1 MEALAGALIT
11 VAGLASAAPANNA
24 SKEALSQFF
33 TTDHA
38 SFDFN
43 AKRRA
48 LELCRDL
55 CEYYEMR
62 NGPSVEAWDVVFLHQ
77 YYFVAP
83 NAREDFR
90 ERYGALAQ
98 TLVAKH
104 TRECPG
110 LTSERAAPCILKSL
124 GRRARVEVA
133 FVRYDEGYR
142 CQVWGRLTDPKY
154 QGSGKC
160 TKVKHAS

>member
-1 MEALAGALIT
+1 VEALGIT
-11 VAGLASAAPANNA
+11 LVSLAALASPAPANDA

-33 TTDHA
+33 TADGA

-43 AKRRA
+43 AKRHA
-48 LELCRDL
+48 LEVCWDL
-55 CEYYEMR
+55 CQYYEMR
-62 NGPSVEAWDVVFLHQ
+62 NGPSAEAWDVVFLHQ

-83 NAREDFR
+83 NFREEFR
-90 ERYGALAQ
+90 ERYSSLAQ
-98 TLVAKH
+98 ALVAKH
-104 TRECPG
+104 AHVCPE
-110 LTSERAAPCILKSL
+110 LASEKAAPCILRNL
-124 GRRARVEVA
+124 GTRTGVEVA

-154 QGSGKC
+154 QGKHKC